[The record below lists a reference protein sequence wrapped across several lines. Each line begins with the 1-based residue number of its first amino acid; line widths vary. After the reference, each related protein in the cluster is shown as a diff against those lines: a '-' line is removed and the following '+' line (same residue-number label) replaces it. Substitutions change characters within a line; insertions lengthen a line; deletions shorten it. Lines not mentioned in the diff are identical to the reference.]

1 MFSHDQRCFFYK
13 KVRKHAGHEFILE
26 TASQYIDYHRCAIA
40 EFFMILSNSEKLY
53 FWNMTT

>member
-1 MFSHDQRCFFYK
+1 MINDVFFYK